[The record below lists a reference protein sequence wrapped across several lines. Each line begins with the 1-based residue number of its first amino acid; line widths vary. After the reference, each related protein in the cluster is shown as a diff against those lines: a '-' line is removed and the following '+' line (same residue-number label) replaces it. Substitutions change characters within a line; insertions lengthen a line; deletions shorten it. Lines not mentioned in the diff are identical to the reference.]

1 MSGSVMSDLGNAESP
16 APSPSPDI
24 GGGPAYIESP
34 AEIAQMRT
42 TWLSH
47 GYSADVFNKAY
58 PPGGT
63 QATAPA
69 ASTQEGVASGDGT
82 EGAKVGI
89 SGLTET
95 EARALAAQLLASG
108 VDPATVAAALKAE
121 GFDPPTPEPD
131 DRSDEQRDH
140 DANHLMDREYEPSD
154 YPSYDLILAF
164 KEAGIADRAAPEGIA
179 AWQNFLASANVPPNM
194 GVGLVSQWL
203 REARVYNAMSDG
215 ERALYRAEQR
225 AQALIAAGG
234 EERLQERG
242 RLRDLALQHMLRTPG
257 TASVIAEM
265 VSSGVIYSNF
275 TFSSLAAIGANL
287 ESWMQNMPADAPK
300 GTRR

>member
-1 MSGSVMSDLGNAESP
+1 MSGVLSDLSP
-16 APSPSPDI
+16 ASNPAPTPSPNSASAPLPVPDT
-24 GGGPAYIESP
+24 GGDGSYDTRDL
-34 AEIAQMRT
+34 EISVLQKY
-42 TWLSH
+42 
-47 GYSADVFNKAY
+47 GYDVSKLT
-58 PPGGT
+58 P
-63 QATAPA
+63 ATAPA
-69 ASTQEGVASGDGT
+69 GEGLHPAVTADGT
-82 EGAKVGI
+82 ELSQIDRMPPEQARAMAQALIASGVPEEKVN
-89 SGLTET
+89 
-95 EARALAAQLLASG
+95 AALAAELGEA
-108 VDPATVAAALKAE
+108 PIE
-121 GFDPPTPEPD
+121 PEPD
-131 DRSDEQRDH
+131 DRSDEQREH

-164 KEAGIADRAAPEGIA
+164 KEAGIANRAAPEGIA
-179 AWQNFLASANVPPNM
+179 AWQNFLASANVPPPM

-215 ERALYRAEQR
+215 QKTLYRAEQR

-257 TASVIAEM
+257 TASVIAEI